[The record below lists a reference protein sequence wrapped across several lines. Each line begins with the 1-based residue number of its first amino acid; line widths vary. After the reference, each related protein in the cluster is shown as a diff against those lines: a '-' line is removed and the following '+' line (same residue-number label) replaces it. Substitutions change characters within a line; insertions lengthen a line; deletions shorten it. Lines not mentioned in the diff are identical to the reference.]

1 MESKTTKRTNY
12 TIVEVLSNKFDAQ
25 VSPALKAELQEI
37 AGANEKNIILDLS
50 SCRYCDSSGLSVI
63 LVANRL
69 CKNAGGKF
77 VLCGLQQT
85 VERLIAISQLNSILV
100 VAPDL
105 ERAEAEIIK

>member
-1 MESKTTKRTNY
+1 MESRITKKNSY

-25 VSPALKAELQEI
+25 VAPTLKAELTEI

-50 SCRYCDSSGLSVI
+50 NCRYCDSSGLSAI
-63 LVANRL
+63 LVGNRL

-77 VLCGLQQT
+77 VLCGLQQV

-100 VAPDL
+100 IAPDL
-105 ERAEAEIIK
+105 EQAEAEIVK